1 MLMARHSHVKVWVH
15 AIWGTYRHE
24 RIIHKGLRV
33 QLFDHIVGE
42 AKEMGLHI
50 EKMNI
55 QPEHVHVLFSLPA
68 DKTIAGIIKSIKGES
83 SRWINES
90 KLINNTFSWQ
100 RGYGAFSVS
109 ASQLETVKNYIK
121 NQDAHHQKKT
131 FTQEY
136 EEWARKYGVWD
147 D

>member
-1 MLMARHSHVKVWVH
+1 MALHSYVKIWVH
-15 AIWGTYRHE
+15 AIWGTHNHE
-24 RIIHKGLRV
+24 RIIQKSLRI
-33 QLFDHIVGE
+33 QLLFNHIVE
-42 AKEMGLHI
+42 QSTKNKLHI

-55 QPEHVHVLFSLPA
+55 QPEHVHLLFALPS
-68 DKTIAGIIKSIKGES
+68 DKTIAGIMKSFKGES
-83 SRWINES
+83 SRWINDNR
-90 KLINNTFSWQ
+90 LIGTTFSWQ
-100 RGYGAFSVS
+100 KGYGAFSVS
-109 ASQLETVKNYIK
+109 ASQLDTVKNYIK